1 MSVMER
7 QLFDL
12 YVAGIGAE
20 DERRAVER
28 ANRRKR

>member
-12 YVAGIGAE
+12 YVASIGAE
-20 DERRAVER
+20 DERRVVER